1 MATRKDKLK
10 KKKVEEEKFEL
21 LFIFK
26 YVCVNC
32 EMNDE
37 LDEETQAQVNNALKL
52 LTKEIHID
60 KSYVD
65 FEGTKYKKTFLR
77 EDGWKELCD
86 LVFKTKFGNKC
97 KKDDNDRMLEAYRSI
112 IVCYLYQALSDLG
125 FDIENIYLEIADRSK
140 FMVEFHKD
148 VCEEW
153 KTYVGPWQNWKSK

>member
-1 MATRKDKLK
+1 MSKCYCSVVWIVLLNQHMAIESSHLRNGEYSDTTEGSGCNWKDLS
-10 KKKVEEEKFEL
+10 L
-21 LFIFK
+21 CD
-26 YVCVNC
+26 VCS
-32 EMNDE
+32 
-37 LDEETQAQVNNALKL
+37 KH
-52 LTKEIHID
+52 IYID
-60 KSYVD
+60 KTYVD

-97 KKDDNDRMLEAYRSI
+97 KKDDNDRMLEAYSSI

-125 FDIENIYLEIADRSK
+125 FDVKNIHLEIADQSR

-153 KTYVGPWQNWKSK
+153 KTYVGPWQSWKTK

>member
-1 MATRKDKLK
+1 MAIRKAKPK
-10 KKKVEEEKFEL
+10 KKKAEEEKFEL

-26 YVCVNC
+26 YVCVNY

-37 LDEETQAQVNNALKL
+37 LDEETQARVNNALKL
-52 LTKEIHID
+52 LTKEIYID
-60 KSYVD
+60 KTYVD
-65 FEGTKYKKTFLR
+65 FKGTKYKKTFLR

-97 KKDDNDRMLEAYRSI
+97 KKDDNDRMLEAYSSI

-125 FDIENIYLEIADRSK
+125 FDVENIHLEIADQSR

-153 KTYVGPWQNWKSK
+153 KTYVGPWQSWNTK